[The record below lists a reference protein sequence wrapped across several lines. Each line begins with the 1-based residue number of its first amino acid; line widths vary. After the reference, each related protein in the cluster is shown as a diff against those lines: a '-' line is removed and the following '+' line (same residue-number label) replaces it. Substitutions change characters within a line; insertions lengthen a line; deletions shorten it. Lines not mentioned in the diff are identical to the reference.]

1 MLIQKIDIATGKEFL
16 GKVLSNEIDADLDK
30 HYSHNQSSPSATWTI
45 THNLGKVPS
54 VSVIDSSGKLVY
66 GTVELTEDNELN
78 ELTIYF
84 NGAFSGKAYL
94 N

>member
-1 MLIQKIDIATGKEFL
+1 MLIQKIDTTTGEQYL
-16 GKVLSNEIDADLDK
+16 GQVTASEIDADLDK

-54 VSVIDSSGKLVY
+54 VTIIDSSNRVVFGE
-66 GTVELTEDNELN
+66 VEVINSNEIVL
-78 ELTIYF
+78 YF